1 MGLRFHQLV
10 EFFLVWVFLLVVGVF
25 LLVVG
30 VLLLMV
36 GVFLL
41 DYLMGRLLFCPLWFT
56 VLNHYFVIL
65 YLNHGLLRWWWL
77 ETKIV
82 RDFLVLF
89 HFLLWQHIKYRF
101 RLRIIRMS
109 LRLFQRYFLLLYLW
123 MSLFGIRTLDTL
135 DRLIVVSHQSVLGF
149 PTHTILQHTDPLQL

>member
-10 EFFLVWVFLLVVGVF
+10 ELFLVWVFLLVVGVF

-36 GVFLL
+36 RVLLL
-41 DYLMGRLLFCPLWFT
+41 DYLMGRLIFFSLRFT

-65 YLNHGLLRWWWL
+65 YLHPGFLRWWWL

-89 HFLLWQHIKYRF
+89 HFFFWQHIKYRF
-101 RLRIIRMS
+101 RVGIIRVS
-109 LRLFQRYFLLLYLW
+109 LRLFQCYFLLFYLW
-123 MSLFGIRTLDTL
+123 MSLFGIGTLDAL
-135 DRLIVVSHQSVLGF
+135 DWLIVVRHQSVLGF
-149 PTHTILQHTDPLQL
+149 PTHTILQHTNPFQL